1 MRFNYQA
8 RTKKGDVYVGAVEAS
23 SEESAVAILGER
35 GLYVTFLEE
44 AATPVFARRIEFF
57 GRITKK
63 DIVLFSRQLA
73 IMFRSRVSLIESLRV
88 LSLQTKNAD
97 FKEKIFKISEEV
109 EGGTAFSQAL
119 ARYPKIFS
127 SFYVAMIKSGEASGK
142 LAEVLNYLADHLE
155 REYHLTA
162 KAKGALIYPCLVVI
176 VALLVLTLLIFF
188 VLPNLIEVLEASG
201 QSFPTS
207 TKIVIALA
215 DFFRSWWWLIVL
227 LIIVLISFFLKYRS
241 TASGRNFF
249 DRMSLKMPILGLFL
263 QMIYLARFAENL
275 STLISSGLPIAQAL
289 EIVGDIIGNV
299 SYKEV
304 ILKTREEVKKGEM
317 ISSTLSRVPELFPPV
332 FIQMVLVGEKT
343 GTLDTTLMHIVDFY
357 QKEVDRTIDNILA
370 ILEPALIIFLG
381 FIVAGLMLSI
391 LMPLYQTMEL

>member
-241 TASGRNFF
+241 TAGGRNFF

>member
-1 MRFNYQA
+1 MKFNYQA
-8 RTKKGDVYVGAVEAS
+8 RTKKGDVHTGFVEAS
-23 SEESAVAILGER
+23 SKESAVTILRER

-44 AATPVFARRIEFF
+44 AIPPVYARRIEFF

-63 DIVLFSRQLA
+63 DIVLFSRQLS
-73 IMFRSRVSLIESLRV
+73 IMFRCKVPLIESLRV
-88 LSLQTKNAD
+88 LSLQTKNVD
-97 FKEKIFKISEEV
+97 FKEKLLRISEEV

-127 SFYVAMIKSGEASGK
+127 FFYVAMVKSGEASGK
-142 LAEVLNYLADHLE
+142 LSEVLNYLADHLE

-162 KAKGALIYPCLVVI
+162 KAKGALIYPCLVVL

-215 DFFRSWWWLIVL
+215 DFFRSWGWLIFSLIIL
-227 LIIVLISFFLKYRS
+227 LILFSFKYRS
-241 TASGRNFF
+241 TESGRNFF
-249 DRMSLKMPILGLFL
+249 DRIFLKIPILGLFL
-263 QMIYLARFAENL
+263 QMIYLSRFAENL
-275 STLISSGLPIAQAL
+275 STLISSGLPIVQAL

-304 ILKTREEVKKGEM
+304 IIRTREGVKKGEM
-317 ISSTLSRVPELFPPV
+317 ISSILSRVPELFSPI
-332 FIQMVLVGEKT
+332 FIQMVLIGEKT
-343 GTLDTTLMHIVDFY
+343 GTLDTTLMYIVDFY
-357 QKEVDRTIDNILA
+357 QKEVDRTIDNILG
-370 ILEPALIIFLG
+370 ILEPALIVFLG
-381 FIVAGLMLSI
+381 FVVAGIMLSI
-391 LMPLYQTMEL
+391 LMPIYQTMAL

>member
-44 AATPVFARRIEFF
+44 AAAPVFARRIEFF

>member
-1 MRFNYQA
+1 MKFNYQA
-8 RTKKGDVYVGAVEAS
+8 RTKKGDIHTGFVEAS
-23 SEESAVAILGER
+23 SKESAVTILRER

-44 AATPVFARRIEFF
+44 AAAPVYTRRIEFF

-73 IMFRSRVSLIESLRV
+73 IMFRSRVPLIESLRV
-88 LSLQTKNAD
+88 LSLQTKNVD
-97 FKEKIFKISEEV
+97 FKEKILKISEEV

-119 ARYPKIFS
+119 ARCPKIFS
-127 SFYVAMIKSGEASGK
+127 FFYVAMVKSGEASGK
-142 LAEVLNYLADHLE
+142 LSEVLNYLADHLE

-162 KAKGALIYPCLVVI
+162 KARGALIYPCLVVI
-176 VALLVLTLLIFF
+176 VALLVFTLLIFF

-215 DFFRSWWWLIVL
+215 DFFRSWWWLIFSLIIL
-227 LIIVLISFFLKYRS
+227 LILFFFKYRS
-241 TASGRNFF
+241 TESGRNFF
-249 DRMSLKMPILGLFL
+249 DRIFLKIPILGLFL
-263 QMIYLARFAENL
+263 QMIYLSRFAENL
-275 STLISSGLPIAQAL
+275 STLISSGLPIVQAL

-317 ISSTLSRVPELFPPV
+317 VSSTLSRVPELFPPV

-343 GTLDTTLMHIVDFY
+343 GTLDTTLMYIVDFY
-357 QKEVDRTIDNILA
+357 QKEVDRTIDNILG
-370 ILEPALIIFLG
+370 ILEPALIVFLG
-381 FIVAGLMLSI
+381 FVVAGLMLSI
-391 LMPLYQTMEL
+391 LMPLYQTIAL

>member
-127 SFYVAMIKSGEASGK
+127 SFYVAMVKSGEASGK
-142 LAEVLNYLADHLE
+142 LSEVLNYLADHLE

-241 TASGRNFF
+241 TAGGRNFF

>member
-44 AATPVFARRIEFF
+44 AAAPVFARRIEFF

-127 SFYVAMIKSGEASGK
+127 SFYVAMVKSGEASGK
-142 LAEVLNYLADHLE
+142 LSEVLNYLADHLE

-241 TASGRNFF
+241 TAGGRNFF